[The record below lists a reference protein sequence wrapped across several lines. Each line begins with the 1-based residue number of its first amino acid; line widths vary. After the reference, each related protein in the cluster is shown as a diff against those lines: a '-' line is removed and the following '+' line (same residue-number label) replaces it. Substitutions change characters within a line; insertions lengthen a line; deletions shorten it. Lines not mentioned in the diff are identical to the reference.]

1 MTIPPIIRNRNHVV
15 QLHDQFYR
23 GRHQLQLLYS
33 DRMGDNYKGPT
44 IPAQQYCTS
53 HGTLAFPHNA
63 VRAKDNGNTLLLMSP
78 FLVNSM

>member
-1 MTIPPIIRNRNHVV
+1 
-15 QLHDQFYR
+15 
-23 GRHQLQLLYS
+23 
-33 DRMGDNYKGPT
+33 MGDNYKGPT